1 MRCGKI
7 QCHQMTMVLE
17 LNMHSDMA
25 YMHTD
30 LHTTCLQNEILVASP
45 ENKLPSKKIIGANCT
60 RISACTSTDF
70 CLQFAYQG
78 CQVRYLLTQCI
89 LESWLLDVPN

>member
-25 YMHTD
+25 YMHT
-30 LHTTCLQNEILVASP
+30 TCLQNAILPASP

>member
-1 MRCGKI
+1 MRRAKI

-25 YMHTD
+25 YMNTD

-45 ENKLPSKKIIGANCT
+45 ENKLPSKKII
-60 RISACTSTDF
+60 IDF
-70 CLQFAYQG
+70 VFN
-78 CQVRYLLTQCI
+78 LLTK
-89 LESWLLDVPN
+89 DVKCAIY